1 MVQGKYSV
9 IVTLLAHFL
18 SVHQITES
26 TGQTKS
32 NHSGFKKSFRGV
44 TMFLV
49 TTTPHGLEFA
59 NQCLTQI

>member
-32 NHSGFKKSFRGV
+32 NHSGFKKVSV